1 MLNKEQIENCIKIV
15 DSYNNEELQSFVA
28 IEELA
33 ELQQAISKYQREPTI
48 FNIDNIAEEMADVY
62 IVLEELK
69 CLFSIY
75 NDEIEKQIDYKLDRE
90 LKRIKCR
97 ELSKQ

>member
-15 DSYNNEELQSFVA
+15 DLYNNEQLQSFVA

-48 FNIDNIAEEMADVY
+48 FNVDHIAEEIADVY
-62 IVLEELK
+62 IILEELK
-69 CLFSIY
+69 HLFPIY
-75 NDEIEKQIDYKLDRE
+75 EEEIEKQIDYKIKRE
-90 LKRIKCR
+90 LKRIEDRKA
-97 ELSKQ
+97 

>member
-48 FNIDNIAEEMADVY
+48 FNIDRIAEEMADVY
-62 IVLEELK
+62 IILEELK
-69 CLFSIY
+69 HLFSIY
-75 NDEIEKQIDYKLDRE
+75 EEGIEKQIDYKIKRE
-90 LKRIKCR
+90 LKRIEDKN
-97 ELSKQ
+97 S

>member
-1 MLNKEQIENCIKIV
+1 MLNKEQIKQCKRIIECNGI
-15 DSYNNEELQSFVA
+15 ELQKFVA
-28 IEELA
+28 VEELA

-48 FNIDNIAEEMADVY
+48 FNIDHIAEEIADAH

-69 CLFSIY
+69 IIFEI
-75 NDEIEKQIDYKLDRE
+75 DKEEIENRINYKLDRE

>member
-15 DSYNNEELQSFVA
+15 DSYNNEKLQSFVA

-48 FNIDNIAEEMADVY
+48 FNIDNIAEEIADVY
-62 IVLEELK
+62 IILEELK
-69 CLFSIY
+69 HLFPIY
-75 NDEIEKQIDYKLDRE
+75 EDEIEKQIDYKIKRE
-90 LKRIKCR
+90 LKRIEDKD
-97 ELSKQ
+97 L

>member
-1 MLNKEQIENCIKIV
+1 MLNNNQIKMCKKIIENSTQVK
-15 DSYNNEELQSFVA
+15 QSFVA

-33 ELQQAISKYQREPTI
+33 ELQQAISKYQREATI
-48 FNIDNIAEEMADVY
+48 FKIDNIEEEIADVH

-69 CLFSIY
+69 IIFRI
-75 NDEIEKQIDYKLDRE
+75 DKEEIENRINYKLDRE

-97 ELSKQ
+97 ELSK

>member
-1 MLNKEQIENCIKIV
+1 MLNKEQIEKCIKIV
-15 DSYNNEELQSFVA
+15 NSYDNENLQSFVA

-48 FNIDNIAEEMADVY
+48 FNIDHISQEMADVY
-62 IVLEELK
+62 IILEELK
-69 CLFSIY
+69 HLFPMY
-75 NDEIEKQIDYKLDRE
+75 EDEIEKQIDYKLDRE

-97 ELSKQ
+97 EL

>member
-1 MLNKEQIENCIKIV
+1 MLNKEQIKQCIKIV
-15 DSYNNEELQSFVA
+15 DFYNNEELQSFVA

-62 IVLEELK
+62 IILEELK
-69 CLFSIY
+69 HLFSIY
-75 NDEIEKQIDYKLDRE
+75 EEEIEKQIDYKIKRE
-90 LKRIKCR
+90 LKRIADKN
-97 ELSKQ
+97 S

>member
-1 MLNKEQIENCIKIV
+1 MLNKEQIEQCRRIV
-15 DSYNNEELQSFVA
+15 KCNGVTLQKFVA

-48 FNIDNIAEEMADVY
+48 FGIDNIEEEIADVH

-69 CLFSIY
+69 IIFGI
-75 NDEIEKQIDYKLDRE
+75 DKEEIENRIDYKLDRE

>member
-1 MLNKEQIENCIKIV
+1 MLNKEQIKQCKMIV
-15 DSYNNEELQSFVA
+15 ECNDVTLQKFVA

-48 FNIDNIAEEMADVY
+48 FKIDNIEEEIADAYV
-62 IVLEELK
+62 VLEELK
-69 CLFSIY
+69 IIFGIDKEEME
-75 NDEIEKQIDYKLDRE
+75 NRIDYKLDRE

-97 ELSKQ
+97 EL

>member
-1 MLNKEQIENCIKIV
+1 
-15 DSYNNEELQSFVA
+15 
-28 IEELA
+28 
-33 ELQQAISKYQREPTI
+33 
-48 FNIDNIAEEMADVY
+48 AEEMADVY